1 MVTLLAALAVA
12 VAAGAAT
19 VVLWPRLAGAEAQAA
34 ADVTEAAGDA
44 DGRRSA
50 SVVAGRVPRDV
61 WLRQAGVDLTPL
73 QLWGIVVG
81 GAVATFLAVGLVT
94 RTPIVA
100 AAPAVAAALAPFAY
114 LGHRRRLRLRA
125 WQDAWPDALREL
137 VAAIVAGRSLGQAV
151 NALGETGPDPLREVF
166 ADFPALARVFGTGP
180 ALEQVKERLADPTS
194 DRVIEVLLV
203 AHERGGAIVRDILE
217 DLVVATTQD
226 LKVLDEI
233 ETEGLE
239 MRINGRAV
247 LVLPWLVLIAL
258 TLRPG
263 PFRTFYGST
272 AGWWVILAAA
282 GLSAA
287 GAWWLGRLGAQP
299 VEPRVFG
306 HTATGPDRRIA
317 P

>member
-1 MVTLLAALAVA
+1 MTLLAALTVA

-19 VVLWPRLAGAEAQAA
+19 VVVWPRLAGWDGPIEAVDGSAPR
-34 ADVTEAAGDA
+34 TETRLD
-44 DGRRSA
+44 RR
-50 SVVAGRVPRDV
+50 VRRDV

-73 QLWGIVVG
+73 QLCSISVG
-81 GAVATFLAVGLVT
+81 GAVATFAAVALVT
-94 RTPIVA
+94 HTPVVA
-100 AAPAVAAALAPFAY
+100 AAPALAAGAIPFVY

-166 ADFPALARVFGTGP
+166 ADFPALARVFGTAA

-194 DRVIEVLLV
+194 DRVVEVLLV
-203 AHERGGAIVRDILE
+203 AHERGGAIVREILE
-217 DLVVATTQD
+217 DLVVATTED

-233 ETEGLE
+233 ETESLE

-263 PFRTFYGST
+263 PFRAFYASP
-272 AGWWVILAAA
+272 AGLWVIVAAA
-282 GLSAA
+282 LLSAL

-306 HTATGPDRRIA
+306 RPLGDGRVGAA

>member
-1 MVTLLAALAVA
+1 MVTLLAALTVA
-12 VAAGAAT
+12 VAAGATT
-19 VVLWPRLAGAEAQAA
+19 VVVWPRLAGSDGPTDAPGRPVSRAA
-34 ADVTEAAGDA
+34 TRLV
-44 DGRRSA
+44 
-50 SVVAGRVPRDV
+50 GRVRRDV
-61 WLRQAGVDLTPL
+61 WLRQAGVDLTPP
-73 QLWGIVVG
+73 QLWSIAVG
-81 GAVATFLAVGLVT
+81 GAVATFLGVALLT
-94 RTPIVA
+94 HTPVVA
-100 AAPAVAAALAPFAY
+100 AAPALAAGVIPFAY

-151 NALGETGPDPLREVF
+151 SALGETGPDPLREVF
-166 ADFPALARVFGTGP
+166 ADFPALSRVFGTAA

-194 DRVIEVLLV
+194 DRVVEVLLV

-217 DLVVATTQD
+217 DLVVATTED

-233 ETEGLE
+233 ETESLE

-263 PFRTFYGST
+263 PFRAFYASPTGL
-272 AGWWVILAAA
+272 WVILAAA
-282 GLSAA
+282 LLSAL

-306 HTATGPDRRIA
+306 RSASGDARRGV
-317 P
+317 PS